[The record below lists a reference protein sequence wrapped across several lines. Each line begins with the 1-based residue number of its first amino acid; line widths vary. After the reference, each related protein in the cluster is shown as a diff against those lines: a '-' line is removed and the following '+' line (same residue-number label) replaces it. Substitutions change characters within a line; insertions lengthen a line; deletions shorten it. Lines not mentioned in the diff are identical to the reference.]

1 LALTTGTECG
11 STLPP
16 DCSSDAPPRPPLSL
30 SVGTLPLPPLC
41 GTSPAPSPTPPL
53 PAFEKTTSHDSHPE
67 APLAVEVEEERA
79 AAAAGEGVVVEE
91 EGGEGV
97 SAKVSRWSA
106 RHWHEKRLVYEAL
119 SY

>member
-1 LALTTGTECG
+1 
-11 STLPP
+11 
-16 DCSSDAPPRPPLSL
+16 
-30 SVGTLPLPPLC
+30 
-41 GTSPAPSPTPPL
+41 
-53 PAFEKTTSHDSHPE
+53 
-67 APLAVEVEEERA
+67 LAVEVEEERA